1 MIPEAQEW
9 LAQAEYDF
17 SAAEAMFKARRYIY
31 SIFMGQLAL
40 EKALKALVVQKTGQ
54 TPPKTHKLVYLTE
67 IAQLALAEDH
77 LKFLGILDAI
87 GPNARYPKD
96 LQAAL
101 KAYSRKVA
109 KDYLAR
115 TREVLECLKNDPILK
130 P

>member
-1 MIPEAQEW
+1 MIPEVQEW

-17 SAAEAMFKARRYIY
+17 SAAEAMFN
-31 SIFMGQLAL
+31 
-40 EKALKALVVQKTGQ
+40 
-54 TPPKTHKLVYLTE
+54 
-67 IAQLALAEDH
+67 H

-87 GPNARYPKD
+87 GPHARYPKD

-101 KAYSRKVA
+101 KAYLRKVA

>member
-17 SAAEAMFKARRYIY
+17 SAAEVMFKARRYIY

-67 IAQLALAEDH
+67 TAQLSLAEDH

-115 TREVLECLKNDPILK
+115 TKEVLECLKNDPILK